1 MSDTSFW
8 DVILWMFWFMLL
20 VAWITLF
27 FRLIGDIFSDHELS
41 GWGKALWM
49 LFLIFMPWIG
59 VLVYLIVRGK
69 SMQERAI
76 ARAQEHD
83 AAFRSYVQDAAG
95 TAGSSGMANQL
106 RYLAKLRDDGVITA
120 ADYDTAKAKVL
131 AS

>member
-106 RYLAKLRDDGVITA
+106 RDLAKLRDDGVITA